1 MQFAIIA
8 RDSGAEGTLE
18 RRLSCRDEHLERL
31 FTMKRDGK
39 IVDGGAMLDAEGRMV
54 GSVVLCDFPDRAT
67 LDNYLSDEVY
77 AREGIWQDIEVLD
90 MRLVSW
96 PTEASRRT

>member
-1 MQFAIIA
+1 MQFAVIA

-18 RRLSCRDEHLERL
+18 RRLACRDEHLERI
-31 FTMKRDGK
+31 FAMKRDGT
-39 IVDGGAMLDAEGRMV
+39 IVDGGAMLDADGRMV
-54 GSVVLCDFPDRAT
+54 GSVMFCDFFDRAA
-67 LDNYLSDEVY
+67 LDAYLSDEVY

-96 PTEASRRT
+96 PT